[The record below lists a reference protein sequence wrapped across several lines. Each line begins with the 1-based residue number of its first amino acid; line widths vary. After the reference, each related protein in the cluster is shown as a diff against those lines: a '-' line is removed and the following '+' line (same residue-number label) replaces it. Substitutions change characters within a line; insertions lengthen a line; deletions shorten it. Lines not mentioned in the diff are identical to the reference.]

1 VLYTYDVDIE
11 ATSEAPKD
19 TTQATRIPDMPF
31 KATQENLNSK
41 STIVPKINLTKDLI
55 QSFIVLYNKTT
66 NQKQVL
72 EAYRKIYKK
81 NNKVIS

>member
-1 VLYTYDVDIE
+1 MLYTYDVDIE

-31 KATQENLNSK
+31 KATQENLNGK

-55 QSFIVLYNKTT
+55 QYCSLQQNNQSKTS
-66 NQKQVL
+66 VRSL
-72 EAYRKIYKK
+72 SEDI
-81 NNKVIS
+81 